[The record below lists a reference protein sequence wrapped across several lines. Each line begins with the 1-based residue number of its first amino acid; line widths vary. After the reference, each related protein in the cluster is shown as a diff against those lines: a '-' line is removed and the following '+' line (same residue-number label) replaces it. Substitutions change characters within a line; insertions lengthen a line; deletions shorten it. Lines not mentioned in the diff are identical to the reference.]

1 MARAYY
7 MKKRDQQL
15 YVSLLSECAAFCSEQ
30 RIGKLK
36 TLRRNLLH
44 IQRMVEAAPMAYARE
59 TGASDKL
66 AHAIGN
72 VRSLA
77 ISIDMAI
84 DAFEGAQSDINDALK
99 ISEKAEQEDE
109 DKRKEEET
117 KERKKEYAHEYYLK
131 KKQEAKK

>member
-1 MARAYY
+1 MR
-7 MKKRDQQL
+7 KRDQQS
-15 YVSLLSECAAFCSEQ
+15 YVYLLSACAEFCSEQ

-36 TLRRNLLH
+36 TLRSNLLP
-44 IQRMVEAAPMAYARE
+44 IQRMIETAPMEYARE
-59 TGASDKL
+59 TGANDKL

-84 DAFEGAQSDINDALK
+84 DAFEGARSDINDALK
-99 ISEKAEQEDE
+99 ISEKAEQADE
-109 DKRKEEET
+109 DKRKQEAA
-117 KERKKEYAHEYYLK
+117 KEHQKEYAHKYYLK